1 MAGRLGHVLFWA
13 GTLFAVL
20 LIVAAL
26 AFVRNN
32 PGEEFAA
39 LVVVGF
45 GVVVFLIGLASR
57 HVLAGGSQDR

>member
-13 GTLFAVL
+13 GA
-20 LIVAAL
+20 LIAAL
-26 AFVRNN
+26 LVSAAFAFARNN

-39 LVVVGF
+39 FVVGGF
-45 GVVVFLIGLASR
+45 GVIVFLIGLASR